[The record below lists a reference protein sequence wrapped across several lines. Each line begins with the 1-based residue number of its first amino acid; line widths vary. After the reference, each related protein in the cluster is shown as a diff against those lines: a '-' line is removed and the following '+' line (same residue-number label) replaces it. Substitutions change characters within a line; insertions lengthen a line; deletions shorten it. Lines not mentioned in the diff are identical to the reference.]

1 MEKNVGGL
9 DLRMRVAS
17 GALAGL
23 MSLVILADYLQAD
36 ELFALVLGVLS
47 IMLLGNAYS
56 QKCPVCHAL
65 GHNSYEK

>member
-36 ELFALVLGVLS
+36 EWFALVLGVLS
-47 IMLLGNAYS
+47 IMLFGTAYS